1 MYPNLLIKP
10 LQAALP
16 MFSADSSWQ
25 AGTMMSSI
33 GYWNGSAVMYVT
45 MTVFALMLVWLLI
58 VQRKP
63 QTVSQFNIVFA
74 AERPERPETTHY
86 GHNFF
91 APYRKA
97 LGFLVTPLAGRFWHR
112 IGEITGSIGGAAR
125 RLYTG
130 NGQTYALHILLFV
143 TLLYFVIAR

>member
-1 MYPNLLIKP
+1 ML
-10 LQAALP
+10 
-16 MFSADSSWQ
+16 SA
-25 AGTMMSSI
+25 I
-33 GYWNGSAVMYVT
+33 GYWNGNAVIYVT
-45 MTVFALMLVWLLI
+45 MAVFALMLIWLLI

-86 GHNFF
+86 GHNFY

-112 IGEITGSIGGAAR
+112 IAEITGSVGSAAR